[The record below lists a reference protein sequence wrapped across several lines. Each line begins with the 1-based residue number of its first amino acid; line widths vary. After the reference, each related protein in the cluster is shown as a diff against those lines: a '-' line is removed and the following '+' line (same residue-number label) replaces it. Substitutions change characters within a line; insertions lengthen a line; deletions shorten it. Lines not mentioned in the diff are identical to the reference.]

1 MLRFIRGF
9 FLYLC
14 TMDSVIIKVEV
25 DDTEVKKLQKEIGRI
40 PESLESSD
48 PFKKMNDGIK
58 QELGLLEQLRAK
70 EKQLMSDR
78 EKSTDPKQI
87 KKFNA
92 ELAQTQSQIN
102 KLQGGSTAL
111 GNAFKG
117 AFAALGALG
126 VVVGLAEVVRAVI
139 QTTATFEKFKA
150 VLTNTLGSQRAAA
163 EAFELIQKTAATTPF
178 SLEQV
183 TEAYIKLA
191 NRGLKPTELALKS
204 FADIAA
210 SQGKELDQFVE
221 AALDATQGEFERLK
235 EFGIK
240 ASKSGEQITFAF
252 KGIKE
257 SVENTPEAI
266 NAFIVALGQVEG
278 VAGATDSVSATLS
291 GQWSNLGD
299 SAGQL
304 AASLGTYF
312 MPAFEAAIWVVNGL
326 IKSISWFFT
335 TLEEATTDL
344 NAYIYG
350 WTALNDLQKEI
361 KANNEALT
369 ESVSNESKALNE
381 LYKNIINTTAGT
393 NGRKKA
399 VEELQAKYGGLIDTQ
414 KLESATLA
422 EIGLSQQKANQ
433 EVINSTKIKL
443 KNAEIARL
451 TANINKGAYK
461 DEAEALK
468 LAKDRIKELQ
478 GEVTDL
484 QKVEVKTTQ
493 LTKEQIKQR
502 EKAYKDYID
511 GIKNLQKQLIDLQNE
526 NNLNKIADENARKRT
541 EIAQKEYKELEKL
554 EEDAIKNGT
563 KNTAE
568 YTASRLAIQKKYQI
582 EQDKLTKDIT
592 EKQLATEKSAQ
603 SRLNDQLNQNNVAQ
617 LALTDETA
625 AHELQIAINKYNEL
639 ERLREEFQKNGLED
653 TELYAKNVNAIEKKY
668 DLELAKFRADN
679 DKKRGKAAEN
689 VQKDLFESA
698 KAGADKGIEL
708 EKTTEQKKLEIQ
720 KTAIAATQEVS
731 NAAFE
736 ILNQQ
741 REARLEAA
749 LNAVSVEFGAEQ
761 AAIMKSIE
769 LRKSQGKNTED
780 LEKKLEQSREAQRKK
795 EAQLKTEAAKK
806 EKQAAI
812 IQAIINTA
820 LAVASANTLIPPANI
835 PAMILAGVAGAAQV
849 ALIAAQPIPKFAKGT
864 MNVTGGTPNKDS
876 VAAYLMP
883 GESVFSKSTTE
894 AYRPALEN
902 IFYGKVS
909 PKQANELLA
918 GKKSGTKTSQNSS
931 ITISNSIDS
940 EGLNS
945 FVEQNGSKTKVLNKR
960 YHKKV

>member
-1 MLRFIRGF
+1 MLRFSGLF
-9 FLYLC
+9 FYLC

-25 DDTEVKKLQKEIGRI
+25 DDSDVKKLQKEIGRI

-58 QELGLLEQLRAK
+58 QELGLLEQLRTK

-126 VVVGLAEVVRAVI
+126 VVVGLAEVVRSVI

-163 EAFELIQKTAATTPF
+163 EAFDLITKTAATTPF

-266 NAFIVALGQVEG
+266 NAFLIALGQVEG
-278 VAGATDSVSATLS
+278 VAGSTDSISQTLS
-291 GQWSNLGD
+291 GTWSNLGD
-299 SAGQL
+299 NAGQL
-304 AASLGTYF
+304 ANSLGTILL
-312 MPAFEAAIWVVNGL
+312 PVINGL
-326 IKSISWFFT
+326 LKGVNFLVTGFT
-335 TLEEATTDL
+335 TLLNGITDFAKDAYAVVTGMEGVRKVTKDFEADTLAVNDAVKKESDSL
-344 NAYIYG
+344 N
-350 WTALNDLQKEI
+350 Q
-361 KANNEALT
+361 
-369 ESVSNESKALNE
+369 
-381 LYKNIINTTAGT
+381 LYKNLINTTAGT
-393 NGRKKA
+393 EGRKKA
-399 VEELQAKYGGLIDTQ
+399 IEELQAKYGKTIDLTN
-414 KLESATLA
+414 LENASLGQIAK
-422 EIGLSQQKANQ
+422 SQAKANT
-433 EVINSTKIKL
+433 EILNAVKIKEKQAIIDKMQSQL
-443 KNAEIARL
+443 KQ
-451 TANINKGAYK
+451 GYYK
-461 DEAEALK
+461 DDADAQTLIRKNIESLQTE
-468 LAKDRIKELQ
+468 IK
-478 GEVTDL
+478 DL
-484 QKVEVKTTQ
+484 QTVEVQTTQ

-625 AHELQIAINKYNEL
+625 AHELQIAINKDNEL

-731 NAAFE
+731 TAAFE

-780 LEKKLEQSREAQRKK
+780 LEKKLEQSKEAQRKK
-795 EAQLKTEAAKK
+795 EAQLKTEEAKK
-806 EKQAAI
+806 AKAAAI

-940 EGLNS
+940 DGLNS
-945 FVEQNGSKTKVLNKR
+945 FVEQNGSKTKIMNKR

>member
-1 MLRFIRGF
+1 
-9 FLYLC
+9 
-14 TMDSVIIKVEV
+14 MDSVIIKVEV
-25 DDTEVKKLQKEIGRI
+25 DDSDVKKLQKEIGRI

-163 EAFELIQKTAATTPF
+163 EAFELIQKTATTTPF

-266 NAFIVALGQVEG
+266 NAFLVALGQVEG

-291 GQWSNLGD
+291 GTLSNLGD
-299 SAGQL
+299 NAGQL
-304 AASLGTYF
+304 ANSLGTILL
-312 MPAFEAAIWVVNGL
+312 PVINGL
-326 IKSISWFFT
+326 LKGVNWLVQGLTGLFNFIDST
-335 TLEEATTDL
+335 TSDIA
-344 NAYIYG
+344 AWVGG
-350 WTALNDLQKEI
+350 WSVYRDLQKEI
-361 KANNEALT
+361 ASTSESNAAAIKT
-369 ESVSNESKALNE
+369 ETDQLNA
-381 LYKNIINTTAGT
+381 LYKSLINTTAGT
-393 NGRKKA
+393 EGRKKA
-399 VEELQAKYGGLIDTQ
+399 IEALQAKYGDTINLQNLENAGLG
-414 KLESATLA
+414 
-422 EIGLSQQKANQ
+422 EIAKSQQKANQ
-433 EVINSTKIKL
+433 EITAAIKIKQ
-443 KNAEIARL
+443 KNAEITRL

-461 DEAEALK
+461 DEADALK
-468 LAKDRIKELQ
+468 LAQDRIKELQ
-478 GEVTDL
+478 GEITDL
-484 QKVEVKTTQ
+484 QKVETKTTD

-511 GIKNLQKQLIDLQNE
+511 GLRNLQKQLNDLRNE
-526 NNLNKIADENARKRT
+526 NNLNKIVDENARKRT
-541 EIAQKEYKELEKL
+541 EIAQKEFQELAKL
-554 EEDAIKNGT
+554 EEEA
-563 KNTAE
+563 
-568 YTASRLAIQKKYQI
+568 
-582 EQDKLTKDIT
+582 TKDGT
-592 EKQLATEKSAQ
+592 LRTQEYADV
-603 SRLNDQLNQNNVAQ
+603 RL
-617 LALTDETA
+617 E
-625 AHELQIAINKYNEL
+625 
-639 ERLREEFQKNGLED
+639 
-653 TELYAKNVNAIEKKY
+653 IEKKY
-668 DLELAKFRADN
+668 QLEYEKLKKEQFAKEKQRSIEL
-679 DKKRGKAAEN
+679 G
-689 VQKDLFESA
+689 KDLVNIETTSQKAQSEAVKSQASVIEASFDERKGLNENWLEDLTTFHA
-698 KAGADKGIEL
+698 KETEK
-708 EKTTEQKKLEIQ
+708 EKTKEQQKLEIQ

-795 EAQLKTEAAKK
+795 EAQLKTEEAKK
-806 EKQAAI
+806 AKAAAI

-835 PAMILAGVAGAAQV
+835 PAMILAGVAGAAQI

>member
-1 MLRFIRGF
+1 
-9 FLYLC
+9 
-14 TMDSVIIKVEV
+14 MDSVIIKVEV
-25 DDTEVKKLQKEIGRI
+25 DDSEVKKLQKEIGRI

-87 KKFNA
+87 RKFNA

-117 AFAALGALG
+117 AFATLGALG

-163 EAFELIQKTAATTPF
+163 EAFDLITKTAATTPF

-266 NAFIVALGQVEG
+266 NAFLIALGQVEG
-278 VAGATDSVSATLS
+278 VAGSTDSISQTLS
-291 GQWSNLGD
+291 GTWSNLGD
-299 SAGQL
+299 NAGQL
-304 AASLGTYF
+304 ANALGTILLPVINGLLKGVNF
-312 MPAFEAAIWVVNGL
+312 LVSGFNWLVNG
-326 IKSISWFFT
+326 IAEFGKDAYAVVTGMEGVRKVTKDFESD
-335 TLEEATTDL
+335 TLAVNDAVKKESDSL
-344 NAYIYG
+344 N
-350 WTALNDLQKEI
+350 Q
-361 KANNEALT
+361 
-369 ESVSNESKALNE
+369 
-381 LYKNIINTTAGT
+381 LYKSLINTTAGT
-393 NGRKKA
+393 EGRKKA
-399 VEELQAKYGGLIDTQ
+399 IEALQEKYGKSIDLTNLENASLGQIAKSQAKAN
-414 KLESATLA
+414 S
-422 EIGLSQQKANQ
+422 EILNA
-433 EVINSTKIKL
+433 IKIKEKQAIIDKMQSQL
-443 KNAEIARL
+443 KQ
-451 TANINKGAYK
+451 GYYK
-461 DEAEALK
+461 DDAEALQ
-468 LAKDRIKELQ
+468 LVNTNIKSLQ
-478 GEVTDL
+478 DE
-484 QKVEVKTTQ
+484 
-493 LTKEQIKQR
+493 IKQLQTVETQTATVSKEEIKKR
-502 EKAYKDYID
+502 EKAWKDYVE
-511 GIKNLQKQLIDLQNE
+511 GLKKLQSELANLRNE
-526 NNLNKIADENARKRT
+526 NNLAKIEDENARART
-541 EIAQKEYKELEKL
+541 QIAQNEYKALAELE
-554 EEDAIKNGT
+554 EQAIKDGT
-563 KNTAE
+563 QNTQE
-568 YTASRLAIQKKYQI
+568 
-582 EQDKLTKDIT
+582 
-592 EKQLATEKSAQ
+592 
-603 SRLNDQLNQNNVAQ
+603 
-617 LALTDETA
+617 
-625 AHELQIAINKYNEL
+625 
-639 ERLREEFQKNGLED
+639 
-653 TELYAKNVNAIEKKY
+653 YAKVRLEIEKKY
-668 DLELAKFRADN
+668 QMEYEKLKKEQFAKEKAKSLEL
-679 DKKRGKAAEN
+679 G
-689 VQKDLFESA
+689 KDLIEIETTTQ
-698 KAGADKGIEL
+698 KAQKEAVKSQASVIEASFDERKGLNENWL
-708 EKTTEQKKLEIQ
+708 KDLTTFHANETENEKTKEQQKLEIQ

-731 NAAFE
+731 TAAFE

-795 EAQLKTEAAKK
+795 EAQLKTEEAKK
-806 EKQAAI
+806 AKAAAI

-909 PKQANELLA
+909 PSQANELLA

>member
-1 MLRFIRGF
+1 
-9 FLYLC
+9 
-14 TMDSVIIKVEV
+14 MDSVIIKVEV
-25 DDTEVKKLQKEIGRI
+25 DDSDVKKLQKEIGRI
-40 PESLESSD
+40 PEALESSD

-92 ELAQTQSQIN
+92 ELAQTQTQIS
-102 KLQGGSTAL
+102 KLQGGATTL
-111 GNAFKG
+111 GSAFKG

-266 NAFIVALGQVEG
+266 NAFLVALGQVEG
-278 VAGATDSVSATLS
+278 VAGSTDSISQTLS
-291 GQWSNLGD
+291 GTWSNLGD
-299 SAGQL
+299 NAGQL
-304 AASLGTYF
+304 ANALGTILL
-312 MPAFEAAIWVVNGL
+312 PVINGL
-326 IKSISWFFT
+326 LKGVNFLVTGFT
-335 TLEEATTDL
+335 TLLNGITDFAKDAYAVATGMEGVRKVTKDFEADTLAVNDAVKKESDSL
-344 NAYIYG
+344 N
-350 WTALNDLQKEI
+350 Q
-361 KANNEALT
+361 
-369 ESVSNESKALNE
+369 
-381 LYKNIINTTAGT
+381 LYKNLINTTSGT
-393 NGRKKA
+393 EGRKKA
-399 VEELQAKYGGLIDTQ
+399 IEELQAKYGKTIDLTN
-414 KLESATLA
+414 LENASLGQIAK
-422 EIGLSQQKANQ
+422 SQAKANT
-433 EVINSTKIKL
+433 EILNAVKIKEKQAVIDKMQSQL
-443 KNAEIARL
+443 KQ
-451 TANINKGAYK
+451 GYYK
-461 DEAEALK
+461 DDAEAQELIRK
-468 LAKDRIKELQ
+468 NIESLQ
-478 GEVTDL
+478 GEIKDL
-484 QKVEVKTTQ
+484 QTVETQTTQ

-502 EKAYKDYID
+502 EQAYKNYINGLKD
-511 GIKNLQKQLIDLQNE
+511 LQKQLQELQNE

-541 EIAQKEYKELEKL
+541 EIAQKEYQELSKL
-554 EEDAIKNGT
+554 EDQAIKDGT
-563 KNTAE
+563 QNTQE
-568 YTASRLAIQKKYQI
+568 YAQVRL
-582 EQDKLTKDIT
+582 E
-592 EKQLATEKSAQ
+592 
-603 SRLNDQLNQNNVAQ
+603 
-617 LALTDETA
+617 
-625 AHELQIAINKYNEL
+625 
-639 ERLREEFQKNGLED
+639 
-653 TELYAKNVNAIEKKY
+653 IEKKY
-668 DLELAKFRADN
+668 QMEYEKLKKEQFAKEKAKSLELGKDLIEIETTTQKAQKEAVKSQASVIESSFDQRKGLNENWLEDLELMHKKERDDFEAK
-679 DKKRGKAAEN
+679 
-689 VQKDLFESA
+689 
-698 KAGADKGIEL
+698 
-708 EKTTEQKKLEIQ
+708 EQQKLEIQ

-741 REARLEAA
+741 HEARLEAA

-795 EAQLKTEAAKK
+795 EAQLKTEEAKK
-806 EKQAAI
+806 AKAAAI

-835 PAMILAGVAGAAQV
+835 PAMILAGVAGAAQI
-849 ALIAAQPIPKFAKGT
+849 ASIAAQPIPKFAKGT

-909 PKQANELLA
+909 PSQANELLA

-945 FVEQNGSKTKVLNKR
+945 FVEQNGSKTKIMNKR